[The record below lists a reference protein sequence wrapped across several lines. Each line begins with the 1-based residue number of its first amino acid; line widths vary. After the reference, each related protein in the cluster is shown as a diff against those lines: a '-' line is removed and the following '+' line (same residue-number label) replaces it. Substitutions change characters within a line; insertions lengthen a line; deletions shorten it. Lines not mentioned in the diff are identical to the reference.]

1 MTAKPTDAKPT
12 RPKAATDSPAGVAT
26 LKSICTE
33 LKLDARVA
41 RETLRIA
48 ARDAKKFPDLAK
60 AHKPRSAWEWPK
72 GSQAEKEARAAL
84 TA

>member
-1 MTAKPTDAKPT
+1 MIAKPTDAKPAK
-12 RPKAATDSPAGVAT
+12 PKDTAATSATVT
-26 LKSICTE
+26 LKAICAE
-33 LKLDARVA
+33 LKLDSRFA

-60 AHKPRSAWEWPK
+60 AHKPRSAWEWPR